1 MAMTSV
7 CPLLKVRFLTL
18 FILLPVMM
26 SGQNPYALSA
36 GAREASMAYADIASA
51 GFWSSFHNQAL
62 LGYYKNFTLAMS
74 HESRFGIAELSN
86 KTFGLIIPS
95 GHGSIGAAYSY
106 YGYSDFN
113 RHTAA
118 LAYGMMIGENITA
131 GVQADLYSTRQW
143 GNYSNYNEITFEAGL
158 TWQPADPLTLAFHL
172 YNPLPPPVRP
182 ENIPTVISTGLSYRF
197 SERFMAAFEYAAG
210 SNQINSLKA
219 GCEGQ
224 VLDLLFLRGGLMT
237 EPFGY
242 SFGAGYRSR
251 LFQAD
256 LSFITHE
263 NLGLTPSVSL
273 LVNIK

>member
-1 MAMTSV
+1 MTNFR
-7 CPLLKVRFLTL
+7 PLLKVIFPAI
-18 FILLPVMM
+18 ILLYPVSV
-26 SGQNPYALSA
+26 SGQNPYALAA
-36 GAREASMAYADIASA
+36 GAREASMAYADIATA

-62 LGYYKNFTLAMS
+62 LGYYKKFTLAMS

-95 GHGSIGAAYSY
+95 GYGSLGAAYSY

-118 LAYGMMIGENITA
+118 LAYGMMLGENIAA

-143 GNYSNYNEITFEAGL
+143 GNYSNYTEVTFEAGI
-158 TWQPADPLTLAFHL
+158 TWQPSDPLTLAFHL
-172 YNPLPPPVRP
+172 YNLLPPPLRP
-182 ENIPTVISTGLSYRF
+182 ENLPTVISTGLSYRF
-197 SERFMAAFEYAAG
+197 SERFLAAIEYEAG
-210 SNQINSLKA
+210 SNRSNSLKA
-219 GCEGQ
+219 GCEGE
-224 VLDLLFLRGGLMT
+224 VIDLIFLRGGLMT

-242 SFGAGYRSR
+242 SFGAGYRSS

-273 LVNIK
+273 MVNIK

>member
-1 MAMTSV
+1 MAMTRF
-7 CPLLKVRFLTL
+7 CPLLRIGFIA
-18 FILLPVMM
+18 FILLFPVTV
-26 SGQNPYALSA
+26 SGQNPYALAA
-36 GAREASMAYADIASA
+36 GAREASMAYADIATD

-62 LGYYKNFTLAMS
+62 LGSYKNFTLAMS

-86 KTFGLIIPS
+86 KTFGIIIPS
-95 GHGSIGAAYSY
+95 RHGSIGAAYSY

-113 RHTAA
+113 RHTAV
-118 LAYGMMIGENITA
+118 LAYGMMIGENMAA

-143 GNYSNYNEITFEAGL
+143 GNYSNFNEITFEAGL
-158 TWQPADPLTLAFHL
+158 LWQPADPLIIAFHL
-172 YNPLPPPVRP
+172 YNPLPPPLRP
-182 ENIPTVISTGLSYRF
+182 ENIPSVISAGLSYRF
-197 SERFMAAFEYAAG
+197 SDRFMTAIEYEAG
-210 SNQINSLKA
+210 SNGLNSLKA

-224 VLDLLFLRGGLMT
+224 VLDLMFLRGGVMT

-242 SFGAGYRSR
+242 SFGAGYRTR

>member
-1 MAMTSV
+1 MAMTSF
-7 CPLLKVRFLTL
+7 CPLLKIKLL
-18 FILLPVMM
+18 AFIFLLPPAV
-26 SGQNPYALSA
+26 SGQNPYALAA
-36 GAREASMAYADIASA
+36 GAREASMAYADIATK

-62 LGYYKNFTLAMS
+62 LGYYKNFTLSMS

-95 GHGSIGAAYSY
+95 RHGSIGAAYSY

-113 RHTAA
+113 RHTAV
-118 LAYGMMIGENITA
+118 LAYGMMIGENMAA

-143 GNYSNYNEITFEAGL
+143 GNYSNFNEITFEAGL
-158 TWQPADPLTLAFHL
+158 LWQPADPVTLAFHL
-172 YNPLPPPVRP
+172 FNPLPPPLRP
-182 ENIPTVISTGLSYRF
+182 ENIPSVISAGLSYLFSDRF
-197 SERFMAAFEYAAG
+197 LAAIEYEAG
-210 SNQINSLKA
+210 SNGFNSLKA
-219 GCEGQ
+219 GCEGE
-224 VLDLLFLRGGLMT
+224 VLDLLYMRGGLMT

-251 LFQAD
+251 LFRAD
-256 LSFITHE
+256 ISFITHE